1 MKKIIVCVVVLL
13 LTLLISCGEHKT
25 DVTNYLA
32 GEWNEPVDKDSLIYG
47 DSSFGGFHGDGEV
60 YAVYDIIDV
69 KEIIDDYCTPS
80 EGQEI
85 MIKLKLF
92 YCKFEDEMAP
102 PVFKNVP
109 KEYQFDYD
117 SEYYCK
123 YVIDGS
129 GGELFALLDK
139 INSRLYYI
147 VTVS

>member
-1 MKKIIVCVVVLL
+1 MKRIVFSVVVVLL
-13 LTLLISCGEHKT
+13 LSLLISCGEHKT
-25 DVTNYLA
+25 DVTNYLV
-32 GEWNEPVDKDSLIYG
+32 GNWNEPVDKDSLIYG
-47 DSSFGGFHGDGEV
+47 DDSFGGFHGDGEV

-69 KEIIDDYCTPS
+69 KEIIDNYCTPS

-85 MIKLKLF
+85 MNKLKF
-92 YCKFEDEMAP
+92 YVKFEDEMTA

-123 YVIDGS
+123 YVKDGR
-129 GGELFALLDK
+129 GGQLFALLDE

-147 VTVS
+147 VIVM